1 MTTPRLVEH
10 FFRHEYGKLVATL
23 SRRIGVHN
31 IEAVEDAVQSALM
44 AALANI
50 LSTELL
56 TIPLIIGPF
65 TSKIHFTQIPIFISA
80 ILSGPLA
87 GMLTGA
93 IGGLYMSYTVGIPF
107 IIGGLAILG
116 FSAGFLAHRLKLRPL
131 LSSIF
136 AWCIQAPYVFVTDY
150 VWFVFTRLMP
160 SSVALTV
167 ITTILINL
175 SIEAVITSI
184 IATTI
189 VHYIKRTGIVQ

>member
-1 MTTPRLVEH
+1 MRNVDRTKALTI
-10 FFRHEYGKLVATL
+10 T
-23 SRRIGVHN
+23 
-31 IEAVEDAVQSALM
+31 ALM

-56 TIPLIIGPF
+56 TIPLVIGPF

-80 ILSGPLA
+80 ILSGPVA

-116 FSAGFLAHRLKLRPL
+116 FSTGFLAHRLKVKAIV
-131 LSSIF
+131 STIF

-150 VWFVFTRLMP
+150 VWFVYSRFMP
-160 SSVALTV
+160 STVALTV
-167 ITTILINL
+167 ITTILL
-175 SIEAVITSI
+175 TLTIEAILASIVATMVI
-184 IATTI
+184 
-189 VHYIKRTGIVQ
+189 HYIKRTGIIQ

>member
-1 MTTPRLVEH
+1 MRKVDRTKALTV
-10 FFRHEYGKLVATL
+10 
-23 SRRIGVHN
+23 
-31 IEAVEDAVQSALM
+31 SALM

-50 LSTELL
+50 LSTEVL
-56 TIPLIIGPF
+56 TIPIVIGPF
-65 TSKIHFTQIPIFISA
+65 ASKIHFTQLPIFISA

-87 GMLTGA
+87 GLLTGA
-93 IGGLYMSYTVGIPF
+93 IGGLYMSYTAGIPF
-107 IIGGLAILG
+107 IIVGLAILG
-116 FSAGFLAHRLKLRPL
+116 FSAGLLAHRLKLRPL